1 MRLHCGRGTR
11 AGLETRLAFCLVRSF
26 EPGEGEAEK
35 YRKNSIKI
43 ILA

>member
-1 MRLHCGRGTR
+1 VRLHCGRGTKSR
-11 AGLETRLAFCLVRSF
+11 RKTHDF
-26 EPGEGEAEK
+26 EPGGGEAEK